1 MNERRQDHT
10 NQSIPLRGQFPRN
23 STESDSRN
31 NNYGNAEGV
40 QQPAAGSM
48 QYYAVASE
56 GEVLSRFTIRLR
68 SGMTYSLSYALLPYF
83 ILIGNQKLIIKA
95 PELEITVTGR
105 NLKPV
110 ERSLSREQ
118 LLWITESPNGTDEGN
133 SKTYIGNIIIAGSA
147 LHIEEE
153 L

>member
-1 MNERRQDHT
+1 
-10 NQSIPLRGQFPRN
+10 
-23 STESDSRN
+23 
-31 NNYGNAEGV
+31 
-40 QQPAAGSM
+40 M